1 MFAVVFKRVDKQPD
15 EVYYYKNENDAVY
28 HFELFIDDDSGL
40 YSKISL
46 LKVDEQQEIRY
57 NILTYYAMI

>member
-1 MFAVVFKRVDKQPD
+1 MFAVVFKRVDRQPD
-15 EVYYYKNENDAVY
+15 EVYYYKNEIDAVY

-46 LKVDEQQEIRY
+46 LKVDEQREIRY
-57 NILTYYAMI
+57 NILTYYAMM